1 MQLILCGGGSGNQN
15 TLANQK
21 LNEIIDHKRPILY
34 IPLAMNEEEHSY
46 DSCYEW
52 IQGELANVD
61 ILYIEMVRTF
71 EELASKDLKHYAA
84 LFIGGGNTYKLL
96 LGLKQSGARN
106 NIRNYINND
115 GIVIGGSAGAV
126 IFGYDINII
135 ASMDRNDVNLT
146 DTRGFD
152 VLSGISIFPHYTNK
166 KSKLTDDENEERLN
180 AKDVIKMATI
190 NGAKALQKEDEIGS
204 IEEGKVADIILV
216 DISEKLD
223 NITMVPNLNK
233 LANLVYNTS
242 GRNVDTTIVNGN
254 VLMENRII
262 KNINVQEVINKCNKI
277 IKRLF

>member
-1 MQLILCGGGSGNQN
+1 MQLILCGGGSGDQN

-21 LNEIIDHKRPILY
+21 LNEIIDHTRPILY

-61 ILYIEMVRTF
+61 IPYIEMVRTF
-71 EELASKDLKHYAA
+71 EELASKDFKHYAA

-96 LGLKQSGARN
+96 LGLKQSGAFN

-115 GIVIGGSAGAV
+115 GKVIG
-126 IFGYDINII
+126 
-135 ASMDRNDVNLT
+135 RNDVNLT

-180 AKDVIKMATI
+180 KFTNSIINFSKSIGKVIAI
-190 NGAKALQKEDEIGS
+190 PEEDAIYVNNNS
-204 IEEGKVADIILV
+204 IELLGTRDYFTFE
-216 DISEKLD
+216 
-223 NITMVPNLNK
+223 
-233 LANLVYNTS
+233 
-242 GRNVDTTIVNGN
+242 NG
-254 VLMENRII
+254 L
-262 KNINVQEVINKCNKI
+262 INKFDIEDNKQ
-277 IKRLF
+277 IKR